1 MSEVFSFVLFVLL
14 WLLSA
19 PIPLLF
25 HLLWFYKNDW
35 KGVMSYNRAHMGG
48 PLEEEWGGGREGET
62 ESGPWGRSNGRETGV
77 GKVGKAHIF

>member
-1 MSEVFSFVLFVLL
+1 
-14 WLLSA
+14 
-19 PIPLLF
+19 
-25 HLLWFYKNDW
+25 
-35 KGVMSYNRAHMGG
+35 MSYNRAHMGG